1 MMMTYDEDGRPMAPA
16 GFWRRLFAGLFDCL
30 LLATAAAAML
40 AEMIG
45 AVNVAEHYGWAQL
58 DSLGTQ
64 IVLGMVLGASW
75 VVVSAVLFPIAY
87 FTMCEGAFGQTV
99 GKCLFSIRVVSAG
112 GDAIGYGRAF
122 ARLLTLPYS
131 FIPIGIGFLWAALPP
146 AKHAWHDYI
155 SATQVVSAA

>member
-1 MMMTYDEDGRPMAPA
+1 MMTYDDDGRPLAPA

-40 AEMIG
+40 AEIIG
-45 AVNVAEHYGWAQL
+45 AVKVAEYYGWAQL
-58 DSLGTQ
+58 DSLETRV
-64 IVLGMVLGASW
+64 VLGIVLGASW
-75 VVVSAVLFPIAY
+75 VMMSAILLPIAY

-99 GKCLFSIRVVSAG
+99 GKCLFGIRVVSAG
-112 GDAIGYGRAF
+112 GHAIGYGRAF